1 MLELISPGQ
10 VALDL
15 ANRIRDRRLKRNWTQ
30 AELAERAGIKQPT
43 YVLFEKTGRISLA
56 RLLKILG
63 VLDLLPEFDRIGR
76 NEDLAGMTLDDLDPP
91 KRKRARRSRLRS

>member
-1 MLELISPGQ
+1 MLELMSSSG

-15 ANRIRDRRLKRNWTQ
+15 ARRIRARRLKRNWTQ
-30 AELAERAGIKQPT
+30 LEIANRAGVKMPT

-56 RLLKILG
+56 RLLKILS

-76 NEDLAGMTLDDLDPP
+76 NEDLSLLTLDDLDPP
-91 KRKRARRSRLRS
+91 QRKRARRPRS